1 MKIIENIKE
10 YKINTA
16 TRSEPRLNE
25 PFIINGHKCKA
36 ILREPLK
43 CSDCVF
49 YGFALVLECRSLHCQ
64 WNKREDG
71 NDVIFLYIY
80 YENNKKNKFKKWFW
94 SLFNRG

>member
-25 PFIINGHKCKA
+25 SFIINGHRYKA

-49 YGFALVLECRSLHCQ
+49 NGFELVLECRSLQCQ
-64 WNKREDG
+64 WSKRKDG
-71 NDVIFLYIY
+71 NDVIFIYI
-80 YENNKKNKFKKWFW
+80 
-94 SLFNRG
+94 